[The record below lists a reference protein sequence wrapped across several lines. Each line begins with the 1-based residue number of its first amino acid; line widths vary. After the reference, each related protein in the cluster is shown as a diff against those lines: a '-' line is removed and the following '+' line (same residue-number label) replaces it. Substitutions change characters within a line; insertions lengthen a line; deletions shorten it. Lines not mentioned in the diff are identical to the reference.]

1 MTDSD
6 SLTATELH
14 AAFRVAEQWLALNR
28 DLLNAI
34 NVYPVPDGDTG
45 TNMLLTLR
53 ASLAAA
59 ERADG
64 AAVGPYMQAL
74 SRGALL
80 GARGNSGVIL
90 SQILRGFAE
99 ELAED
104 ETLDG
109 PKLCAALDH
118 ASRVAYDAVRDP
130 VEGTMLT
137 AIRETA
143 DATQVLGDRALGTV
157 LDEAVRAVDASV
169 ERTPEL
175 LPRLREAGVVDA
187 GAAGVAVLLQ
197 GLRYGYRGEQLP
209 EPPPVGAG
217 GVVLDAVEH
226 EGHGYC
232 TEFVVI
238 GTSLARDGLERALTE
253 AGGESVLVVGDPD
266 ALHVHVHMDDPGPAL
281 SAGAAAGALE
291 SVKVDNMQTQH
302 EQWASG
308 HDAGGVIEATTDAP
322 EFGLV
327 VVAQGEGLAEALR
340 DLGARVVVDGGPS
353 ANPSCEELIA
363 AAHRAATR
371 HAFLL
376 PNDGNVILTGQL
388 AVDEEP
394 DFITLIPTSSVAAAF
409 SATIAFIPD
418 GEPAEI
424 AQRMRDALPGTHCVE
439 VTRATRDTSADGVVV
454 RTGEAI
460 VLVDGT
466 LIASATEPEEAL
478 LTGLARVAG
487 DAELVTVFLGADAP
501 AGAAE
506 RVTTLIEQAQPA
518 IEVEVV
524 DGGQPYYPYILGVE

>member
-1 MTDSD
+1 MTGSEN
-6 SLTATELH
+6 LTATELH
-14 AAFRVAEQWLALNR
+14 AAFRVAEQWLARNR
-28 DLLNAI
+28 DALNAI

-53 ASLAAA
+53 ASLAASEQA
-59 ERADG
+59 ASE
-64 AAVGPYMQAL
+64 AVGPYTQAL

-90 SQILRGFAE
+90 SQILRGFAD
-99 ELAED
+99 ELAAD

-109 PKLCAALDH
+109 PRLCAALGR
-118 ASRVAYDAVRDP
+118 ASRVAYDAVSAP

-143 DATQVLGDRALGTV
+143 EATQALSEPALATV

-169 ERTPEL
+169 ERTPGL

-187 GAAGVAVLLQ
+187 GAAGVAMLLQ

-209 EPPPVGAG
+209 EPPPVAAD
-217 GVVLDAVEH
+217 GVVLDGVEH

-232 TEFVVI
+232 TEFVVL
-238 GTSLARDGLERALTE
+238 GTSLARDGLERTLTE

-291 SVKVDNMQTQH
+291 SVKVENMQTQH
-302 EQWASG
+302 EQWAAG
-308 HDAGGVIEATTDAP
+308 RDAAGTIDATAIP
-322 EFGLV
+322 EYGLV

-340 DLGARVVVDGGPS
+340 DLGAGVVVNGGPT
-353 ANPSCEELIA
+353 ANPSCEELLQ

-371 HAFLL
+371 HVFLV
-376 PNDGNVILTGQL
+376 PNDGNVILTGEL
-388 AVDEEP
+388 AMEEEP
-394 DFITLIPTSSVAAAF
+394 GFITLIPTVSVAAAF
-409 SATIAFIPD
+409 SATVAFVPD

-424 AQRMRDALPGTHCVE
+424 AQRMRDALVGTHCVE
-439 VTRATRDTSADGVVV
+439 VTHATRDTSADGVVV
-454 RTGEAI
+454 RTGDAI

-466 LIASATEPEEAL
+466 LIASTTELEEAM
-478 LTGLARVAG
+478 LTGLAHVAG
-487 DAELVTVFLGADAP
+487 GAELVTVFLGAAVP
-501 AGAAE
+501 EGAAE
-506 RVTTLIEQAQPA
+506 RVETLIELAQPA
-518 IEVEVV
+518 LAVEVV